1 MPDYRSQLP
10 YNAARIRAA
19 AIYCSDGRVG
29 EHFDDFLQ
37 NGLSLPRY
45 DRLALPGGPACIAGH
60 TEAHMEETGIVQEL
74 KFLVDVHGL
83 GRVVLIQHE
92 GCAFY
97 AKRLSLPPHFIDA
110 QQRIDLLKAAMF
122 IQKVTGLERVD
133 AYLAKHAD
141 GHMSFE
147 EVPLK

>member
-1 MPDYRSQLP
+1 MPDYRSQIP

-29 EHFDDFLQ
+29 EQFDDFLQ
-37 NGLSLPRY
+37 NGLNLPRY
-45 DRLALPGGPACIAGH
+45 DRVALPGGPACLAGH
-60 TEAHMEETGIVQEL
+60 TEAHTEETGIVQEL

-83 GRVVLIQHE
+83 ARVVLIQHE

-97 AKRLSLPPHFIDA
+97 GQRLGLPTHFVDA
-110 QQRIDLLKAAMF
+110 QQRIDLLKAATF
-122 IQKVTGLERVD
+122 IQKTTGIVRVD
-133 AYLAKHAD
+133 AYIAKHAD

-147 EVPLK
+147 AVPLK